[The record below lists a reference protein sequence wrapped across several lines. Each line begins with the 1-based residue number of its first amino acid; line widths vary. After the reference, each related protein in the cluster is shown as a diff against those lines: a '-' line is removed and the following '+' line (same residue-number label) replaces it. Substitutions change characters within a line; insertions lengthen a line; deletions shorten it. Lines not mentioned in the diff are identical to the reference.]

1 MNPLCC
7 PDCLWELFTVY
18 DDGRV
23 CCAECGC
30 EIDIDAEPEEKD
42 TIH

>member
-18 DDGRV
+18 EDGSV

-30 EIDIDAEPEEKD
+30 EIDVKGEPGKELA
-42 TIH
+42 IN